1 MNHPTLIIQA
11 SPRSW
16 TGGPDLCLKPV
27 EGITTVV
34 RTILRALEAFPQSR
48 LIVAAP
54 TFASGGI
61 LDTLVTDL
69 NTDRVRIHCGQDD
82 SPLNRILIATSDLAD
97 TDYLV
102 RIDGLHFC
110 FDIACAQA
118 MLSQAQTG
126 NLDAVKLPDDFPVQF
141 GSDIYKVG
149 ALRRLDSLL
158 TTEDQRVFR
167 VHPKYYFFSHP
178 QQFRCAYADA
188 LPQYDD
194 VFLRQCRERATA
206 IYDLLRLEVNAQR
219 LWIGDQISFHYELA
233 AHYLKPDMKVLDI
246 ACGDGFGSRMLSNFA
261 SEVHGGDIDND
272 ILENARSMTKEP
284 NVFFHEENVLATNF
298 PAHSFDAVISLET
311 IEHVDDDACLRELH
325 RILRP
330 GGTLILSTPQN
341 RLGHIPIN
349 SAHRQEYSL
358 EQITALCAQYFQIR
372 ETIGIKAGRVV
383 IAGDPVGANVMLICE
398 KNR

>member
-1 MNHPTLIIQA
+1 MNYPTLIVQA

-16 TGGPDLCLKPV
+16 TGGPDLCLNPV
-27 EGITTVV
+27 EGIPTVV
-34 RTILRALEAFPQSR
+34 HTILRALEAFPQSS

-61 LDTLVTDL
+61 LDSLLTGL

-82 SPLNRILIATSDLAD
+82 SPLSRILNATSDLVD

-141 GSDIYKVG
+141 GSDIYRVG

-158 TTEDQRVFR
+158 TTEEQRVFR
-167 VHPKYYFFSHP
+167 VHPKFYLFAHP
-178 QQFRCAYADA
+178 QQFRCAYADI

-194 VFLRQCRERATA
+194 AFLLQCRERAKA
-206 IYDLLRLEVNAQR
+206 IYAVPRLEVNDQR
-219 LWIGDQISFHYELA
+219 LWVGDQLSFHYELA
-233 AHYLKPDMKVLDI
+233 AHYLQPSMKVLDI
-246 ACGDGFGSRMLSNFA
+246 ACGDGYGARKLSNFVT
-261 SEVHGGDIDND
+261 EMHGGDIDVDNV
-272 ILENARSMTKEP
+272 EHARSLTKEP
-284 NVFFHEENVLATNF
+284 NVFFHVEDVTSTSFAS
-298 PAHSFDAVISLET
+298 ASFDAVLSLET
-311 IEHVDDDACLRELH
+311 IEHVDDNACLKELQ
-325 RILRP
+325 RILKT

-341 RLGHIPIN
+341 RLGHIPVN
-349 SAHRQEYSL
+349 AAHRQEYSL
-358 EQITALCAQYFQIR
+358 EQITTLCARYFRIR
-372 ETIGIKAGRVV
+372 KTIGIKAGRVV
-383 IAGDPVGANVMLICE
+383 IDGDPVGANVMLICE
-398 KNR
+398 KIQ